1 MFNEQYA
8 SGYKNAAA
16 RPQLNYMKMFSGQV
30 MCKGI
35 WQIIFNRNEFL
46 DGLEILNFIF
56 DAVDNTPE
64 GYMVISLTVEYLNV
78 RNNSWLIV
86 FNQHLEVN
94 QDIQ

>member
-1 MFNEQYA
+1 
-8 SGYKNAAA
+8 
-16 RPQLNYMKMFSGQV
+16 MFSDHV

-35 WQIIFNRNEFL
+35 WKVIFNQNEIL

-64 GYMVISLTVEYLNV
+64 GYMVITKKYLTVEYLNV

>member
-1 MFNEQYA
+1 
-8 SGYKNAAA
+8 
-16 RPQLNYMKMFSGQV
+16 

-35 WQIIFNRNEFL
+35 WQVIFNQKEYS

>member
-1 MFNEQYA
+1 
-8 SGYKNAAA
+8 
-16 RPQLNYMKMFSGQV
+16 

-35 WQIIFNRNEFL
+35 WKVIFNQNEIL

>member
-1 MFNEQYA
+1 
-8 SGYKNAAA
+8 
-16 RPQLNYMKMFSGQV
+16 MFSDHV

-35 WQIIFNRNEFL
+35 WKVIFNQNEIL

-64 GYMVISLTVEYLNV
+64 GYMVISFCQILRITKKYLTVEYLNV

>member
-1 MFNEQYA
+1 
-8 SGYKNAAA
+8 
-16 RPQLNYMKMFSGQV
+16 MFSDHV

-35 WQIIFNRNEFL
+35 WKVIFNQNEIL